1 MGFVELTGR
10 DDRPVYVNLA
20 QVIQIAQHEGITRLI
35 IARAASDRPE
45 YLEVQEEPRV
55 IYDIAVRIRE

>member
-35 IARAASDRPE
+35 IAPTAPDGLH

-55 IYDIAVRIRE
+55 VYDLAVRIRE